1 MNQKKNTKILLI
13 LIIIIVIIILAGVG
27 ILVFA
32 TDIFKSDKEMFFK
45 YMADIGDPKKGFI
58 DEELKQYFEKKN
70 NTPYNDEGEFSINI
84 SCDPNT
90 LSENLQKNVESTNN
104 FNISFSGQVDT
115 ANSKAA
121 QNISLNYSNDVKFPI
136 NYKQIENKIGLQTK
150 YVGSKFVAIETEKL
164 NKFSEDLD
172 DVESY
177 GEMVDKLQ
185 KMGKVELTEDEKSH
199 IKDTYITVINQQL
212 EKDKFSKVKESDMS
226 GYKLSLT
233 GTDLQNVLVKL
244 LETLKNDQTT
254 VDKLNEY
261 LKIQKN
267 SAKITASQ
275 IDDAIK
281 SIKDNTYFSDKN
293 FEITV
298 YQKNRDVCKLVIE
311 TTEGTIAIEKKIEGN
326 QQNIDVSYE
335 MKEDKKSKI
344 SFSANFE
351 NLESLQNIKENYELE
366 LQFELSTY
374 NLKGTQSSNNKDNIY
389 TEEEKIKMMLNQ
401 AIAEGMLD
409 GESTSSITKENLE
422 KARNNDNSEFYE
434 NMQIENISGGQIQ
447 IKFSDTGDIFKL
459 DNNGKIISSPEVTE
473 SSATME
479 SSTTTDVDSEVVV
492 YKFSND
498 INFTDSATVEDF
510 SSDNSLMLTDYDS
523 DQVSN
528 FLNAVV
534 ERISEVNEQQMGQL
548 GLEAS
553 ENPIVINM
561 MIPFSYIYLGNM
573 YALNQVNSNM
583 SEAEINNFNQKFEAY
598 ESTNLKGVTV
608 KGLLSTISLNNQ
620 SEETSNEIK
629 EINYNGEEYEAS
641 EQNITLIKGEIDT
654 EKSYRVEFEKDQDT
668 GLIYRAVI
676 NEK

>member
-70 NTPYNDEGEFSINI
+70 NTPYNDEGEFSVNI
-84 SCDPNT
+84 SSDNEQKKF
-90 LSENLQKNVESTNN
+90 ENVNN

-164 NKFSEDLD
+164 NKLSEDLD

-281 SIKDNTYFSDKN
+281 SIKDDTDFSDKN
-293 FEITV
+293 FEIAV

-326 QQNIDVSYE
+326 QQNIVVSYE

-351 NLESLQNIKENYELE
+351 NLESLQNIKENYELIMS
-366 LQFELSTY
+366 L
-374 NLKGTQSSNNKDNIY
+374 
-389 TEEEKIKMMLNQ
+389 
-401 AIAEGMLD
+401 
-409 GESTSSITKENLE
+409 
-422 KARNNDNSEFYE
+422 
-434 NMQIENISGGQIQ
+434 
-447 IKFSDTGDIFKL
+447 
-459 DNNGKIISSPEVTE
+459 PEV
-473 SSATME
+473 AE

-498 INFTDSATVEDF
+498 VNFTDSATVEDF

-553 ENPIVINM
+553 ENPIVN
-561 MIPFSYIYLGNM
+561 MIPSIGLYLGNM
-573 YALNQVNSNM
+573 NVLNQVNSNM

>member
-45 YMADIGDPKKGFI
+45 YMADIGDSKKGFI
-58 DEELKQYFEKKN
+58 DDGLKQYFEKKN
-70 NTPYNDEGEFSINI
+70 NTPYNDEGEFSVNI
-84 SCDPNT
+84 SSDNEQKKF
-90 LSENLQKNVESTNN
+90 ENVNN

-177 GEMVDKLQ
+177 GETVDKLQ

-281 SIKDNTYFSDKN
+281 SIKDDTDFSDKN
-293 FEITV
+293 FEIAV

-326 QQNIDVSYE
+326 QQNIVVSYE

-351 NLESLQNIKENYELE
+351 NLESLQNIKENYELIMS
-366 LQFELSTY
+366 L
-374 NLKGTQSSNNKDNIY
+374 
-389 TEEEKIKMMLNQ
+389 
-401 AIAEGMLD
+401 
-409 GESTSSITKENLE
+409 
-422 KARNNDNSEFYE
+422 
-434 NMQIENISGGQIQ
+434 
-447 IKFSDTGDIFKL
+447 
-459 DNNGKIISSPEVTE
+459 PEV
-473 SSATME
+473 AE
-479 SSTTTDVDSEVVV
+479 SSTTTDVDSEVVE

-498 INFTDSATVEDF
+498 VNFTDSATVEDF

-523 DQVSN
+523 DQVSS

-553 ENPIVINM
+553 ENPIVNI
-561 MIPFSYIYLGNM
+561 IPSIGLYLGNM
-573 YALNQVNSNM
+573 NVLNQVNSNM

>member
-1 MNQKKNTKILLI
+1 MNQKKNTKILL
-13 LIIIIVIIILAGVG
+13 IIIVIIILAGVG

-90 LSENLQKNVESTNN
+90 LSENLQKNVDSTNN

-177 GEMVDKLQ
+177 EEMVDKLQ
-185 KMGKVELTEDEKSH
+185 KMEKVELTEDEKSH

-281 SIKDNTYFSDKN
+281 SIKDDTDFSDKN
-293 FEITV
+293 FEIAV

-326 QQNIDVSYE
+326 QQNIVVSYE

-351 NLESLQNIKENYELE
+351 NLESLQNIKENYELIMS
-366 LQFELSTY
+366 L
-374 NLKGTQSSNNKDNIY
+374 
-389 TEEEKIKMMLNQ
+389 
-401 AIAEGMLD
+401 
-409 GESTSSITKENLE
+409 
-422 KARNNDNSEFYE
+422 
-434 NMQIENISGGQIQ
+434 
-447 IKFSDTGDIFKL
+447 
-459 DNNGKIISSPEVTE
+459 PEV
-473 SSATME
+473 AE

-492 YKFSND
+492 YKYNFSND
-498 INFTDSATVEDF
+498 VNFTDSATVEDF

-523 DQVSN
+523 DQVSS

-553 ENPIVINM
+553 ENPIVNI
-561 MIPFSYIYLGNM
+561 IPSIGLYLGNM
-573 YALNQVNSNM
+573 NVLNQVNSNM

-620 SEETSNEIK
+620 SEETSNEVK

>member
-90 LSENLQKNVESTNN
+90 LSENLQKNVDSTNN

-177 GEMVDKLQ
+177 EEMVDKLQ
-185 KMGKVELTEDEKSH
+185 KMEKAELTEDEKSH

-281 SIKDNTYFSDKN
+281 SIKDDTDFSDKN
-293 FEITV
+293 FEIAV

-311 TTEGTIAIEKKIEGN
+311 TTEGTITIEKKIEGN

-374 NLKGTQSSNNKDNIY
+374 NLKGTQSSNNKDKIY

-498 INFTDSATVEDF
+498 VNFTDSATVEDF

-523 DQVSN
+523 DQVSS
-528 FLNAVV
+528 FLNAVA

-561 MIPFSYIYLGNM
+561 MIPFSYLYLGNM

>member
-90 LSENLQKNVESTNN
+90 LSKNLQKNVDSTNN

-136 NYKQIENKIGLQTK
+136 NYKQIESKIGLQTK

-281 SIKDNTYFSDKN
+281 SIKDDTDFSDKN
-293 FEITV
+293 FEIAV

-326 QQNIDVSYE
+326 QQNIVVSYE

-351 NLESLQNIKENYELE
+351 NLESLQNIKENYELIMS
-366 LQFELSTY
+366 L
-374 NLKGTQSSNNKDNIY
+374 
-389 TEEEKIKMMLNQ
+389 
-401 AIAEGMLD
+401 
-409 GESTSSITKENLE
+409 
-422 KARNNDNSEFYE
+422 
-434 NMQIENISGGQIQ
+434 
-447 IKFSDTGDIFKL
+447 
-459 DNNGKIISSPEVTE
+459 PEV
-473 SSATME
+473 AE

-498 INFTDSATVEDF
+498 VNFTDSATVEDF

-553 ENPIVINM
+553 ENPIVN
-561 MIPFSYIYLGNM
+561 MIPSIGLYLGNM
-573 YALNQVNSNM
+573 NVLNQVNSNM

>member
-45 YMADIGDPKKGFI
+45 YMADIGDSKKGFI
-58 DEELKQYFEKKN
+58 DDGLKQYFEKKN
-70 NTPYNDEGEFSINI
+70 NTPYNDEGEFSVNI
-84 SCDPNT
+84 SSDNEQKKF
-90 LSENLQKNVESTNN
+90 ENVNN

-244 LETLKNDQTT
+244 LETLKNDQNT

-281 SIKDNTYFSDKN
+281 SIKDDTDFSDKN
-293 FEITV
+293 FEIAV

-326 QQNIDVSYE
+326 QQNIVVSYE

-351 NLESLQNIKENYELE
+351 NLESLQNIKENYEL
-366 LQFELSTY
+366 
-374 NLKGTQSSNNKDNIY
+374 
-389 TEEEKIKMMLNQ
+389 
-401 AIAEGMLD
+401 
-409 GESTSSITKENLE
+409 
-422 KARNNDNSEFYE
+422 
-434 NMQIENISGGQIQ
+434 
-447 IKFSDTGDIFKL
+447 
-459 DNNGKIISSPEVTE
+459 IISSPEVT
-473 SSATME
+473 E

-492 YKFSND
+492 YKYNFSND
-498 INFTDSATVEDF
+498 VNFTDSATVEDF

-523 DQVSN
+523 DQVSS

-553 ENPIVINM
+553 ENPIVNI
-561 MIPFSYIYLGNM
+561 IPSIGLYLGNM
-573 YALNQVNSNM
+573 NVLNQVNSNM

>member
-45 YMADIGDPKKGFI
+45 YMADIGDSKKGFI
-58 DEELKQYFEKKN
+58 DDGLKQYFEKKN
-70 NTPYNDEGEFSINI
+70 NTPYNDEGEFSVNI
-84 SCDPNT
+84 SSDNEQKKF
-90 LSENLQKNVESTNN
+90 ENVNN

-164 NKFSEDLD
+164 NKLSEDLD

-185 KMGKVELTEDEKSH
+185 KMGEVELTEDEKSH

-281 SIKDNTYFSDKN
+281 SIKDDTDFSDKN
-293 FEITV
+293 FEIAV

-326 QQNIDVSYE
+326 QQNIVVSYE

-351 NLESLQNIKENYELE
+351 NLESLQNIKENYELIMS
-366 LQFELSTY
+366 L
-374 NLKGTQSSNNKDNIY
+374 
-389 TEEEKIKMMLNQ
+389 
-401 AIAEGMLD
+401 
-409 GESTSSITKENLE
+409 
-422 KARNNDNSEFYE
+422 
-434 NMQIENISGGQIQ
+434 
-447 IKFSDTGDIFKL
+447 
-459 DNNGKIISSPEVTE
+459 PEV
-473 SSATME
+473 AE

-498 INFTDSATVEDF
+498 VNFTDSATVEDF

-553 ENPIVINM
+553 ENPIVN
-561 MIPFSYIYLGNM
+561 MIPSIGLYLGNM
-573 YALNQVNSNM
+573 NVLNQVNSNM

>member
-45 YMADIGDPKKGFI
+45 YMADIGDSKKGFI
-58 DEELKQYFEKKN
+58 DDGLKQYFEKKN
-70 NTPYNDEGEFSINI
+70 NTPYNDEGEFSVNI
-84 SCDPNT
+84 SSDNEQKKF
-90 LSENLQKNVESTNN
+90 ENVNN

-121 QNISLNYSNDVKFPI
+121 QNNSLNYSNDVKFPI

-185 KMGKVELTEDEKSH
+185 KMEKVELTEDEKSH

-281 SIKDNTYFSDKN
+281 SIKDDTDFSDKN
-293 FEITV
+293 FEIAV

-326 QQNIDVSYE
+326 QQNIVVSYE

-351 NLESLQNIKENYELE
+351 NLESLQNIKENYELIMS
-366 LQFELSTY
+366 L
-374 NLKGTQSSNNKDNIY
+374 
-389 TEEEKIKMMLNQ
+389 
-401 AIAEGMLD
+401 
-409 GESTSSITKENLE
+409 
-422 KARNNDNSEFYE
+422 
-434 NMQIENISGGQIQ
+434 
-447 IKFSDTGDIFKL
+447 
-459 DNNGKIISSPEVTE
+459 PEV
-473 SSATME
+473 AE
-479 SSTTTDVDSEVVV
+479 SSTTTDVDSKVVV
-492 YKFSND
+492 YKYNFSND
-498 INFTDSATVEDF
+498 VNFTDSATVEDF

-523 DQVSN
+523 DQISS

-553 ENPIVINM
+553 ENPIVNI
-561 MIPFSYIYLGNM
+561 IPSIGLYLGNM
-573 YALNQVNSNM
+573 NVLNQVNSNM

>member
-90 LSENLQKNVESTNN
+90 LSENLQKNVDSTNN

-185 KMGKVELTEDEKSH
+185 KIGKVELAEDEKNH

-281 SIKDNTYFSDKN
+281 SIKDDTDFSDKN

-326 QQNIDVSYE
+326 QQNIVVSYE

-351 NLESLQNIKENYELE
+351 NLESLQNIKENYELIMS
-366 LQFELSTY
+366 L
-374 NLKGTQSSNNKDNIY
+374 
-389 TEEEKIKMMLNQ
+389 
-401 AIAEGMLD
+401 
-409 GESTSSITKENLE
+409 
-422 KARNNDNSEFYE
+422 
-434 NMQIENISGGQIQ
+434 
-447 IKFSDTGDIFKL
+447 
-459 DNNGKIISSPEVTE
+459 PEV
-473 SSATME
+473 AE

-498 INFTDSATVEDF
+498 VNFTDSATVEDF

-523 DQVSN
+523 DQVSS

-553 ENPIVINM
+553 ENPIVNI
-561 MIPFSYIYLGNM
+561 IPSIGLYVGNM
-573 YALNQVNSNM
+573 NVLNQVNSNM

>member
-45 YMADIGDPKKGFI
+45 YMADIGDSKKGFI
-58 DEELKQYFEKKN
+58 DDGLKQYFEKKN
-70 NTPYNDEGEFSINI
+70 NTPYNDEGEFSVNI
-84 SCDPNT
+84 SSDNEQKKF
-90 LSENLQKNVESTNN
+90 ENVNN

-164 NKFSEDLD
+164 NKLSEDLD

-281 SIKDNTYFSDKN
+281 SIKDDTDFSDKN
-293 FEITV
+293 FEIAV

-326 QQNIDVSYE
+326 QQNIVVSYE

-351 NLESLQNIKENYELE
+351 NLESLQNIKENYEL
-366 LQFELSTY
+366 
-374 NLKGTQSSNNKDNIY
+374 
-389 TEEEKIKMMLNQ
+389 
-401 AIAEGMLD
+401 
-409 GESTSSITKENLE
+409 
-422 KARNNDNSEFYE
+422 
-434 NMQIENISGGQIQ
+434 
-447 IKFSDTGDIFKL
+447 
-459 DNNGKIISSPEVTE
+459 IISSPEVT
-473 SSATME
+473 E

-492 YKFSND
+492 YKYNFSND
-498 INFTDSATVEDF
+498 VNFTDSATVEDF

-523 DQVSN
+523 DQVSS

-553 ENPIVINM
+553 ENPIVNI
-561 MIPFSYIYLGNM
+561 IPSIGLYLGNM
-573 YALNQVNSNM
+573 NVLNQVNSNM

-620 SEETSNEIK
+620 SEETSNEVK

>member
-45 YMADIGDPKKGFI
+45 YMADIVDPKKGFI

-90 LSENLQKNVESTNN
+90 LSENLQKNVDSTNN

-177 GEMVDKLQ
+177 EEMVDKLQ
-185 KMGKVELTEDEKSH
+185 KMEKAELTEDEKSH

-281 SIKDNTYFSDKN
+281 SIKDDTDFSDKN
-293 FEITV
+293 FEIAV

-326 QQNIDVSYE
+326 QQNIVVSYE

-351 NLESLQNIKENYELE
+351 NLESLQNIKENYELIMS
-366 LQFELSTY
+366 L
-374 NLKGTQSSNNKDNIY
+374 
-389 TEEEKIKMMLNQ
+389 
-401 AIAEGMLD
+401 
-409 GESTSSITKENLE
+409 
-422 KARNNDNSEFYE
+422 
-434 NMQIENISGGQIQ
+434 
-447 IKFSDTGDIFKL
+447 
-459 DNNGKIISSPEVTE
+459 PEVT
-473 SSATME
+473 E

-523 DQVSN
+523 DQVSS
-528 FLNAVV
+528 FLNAVA

-561 MIPFSYIYLGNM
+561 MIPFSYLYLGNM

>member
-45 YMADIGDPKKGFI
+45 YMADIGDSKKGFI
-58 DEELKQYFEKKN
+58 DDGLKQYFEKKN
-70 NTPYNDEGEFSINI
+70 NTPYNDEGEFSVNI
-84 SCDPNT
+84 SSDNEQKKF
-90 LSENLQKNVESTNN
+90 ENVNN

-281 SIKDNTYFSDKN
+281 SIKDDTDFSDKN
-293 FEITV
+293 FEIAV

-351 NLESLQNIKENYELE
+351 NLESLQNIKENYELIMS
-366 LQFELSTY
+366 L
-374 NLKGTQSSNNKDNIY
+374 
-389 TEEEKIKMMLNQ
+389 
-401 AIAEGMLD
+401 
-409 GESTSSITKENLE
+409 
-422 KARNNDNSEFYE
+422 
-434 NMQIENISGGQIQ
+434 
-447 IKFSDTGDIFKL
+447 
-459 DNNGKIISSPEVTE
+459 PEV
-473 SSATME
+473 AE

-492 YKFSND
+492 YKYNFSND
-498 INFTDSATVEDF
+498 VNFTDSATVEDF

-523 DQVSN
+523 DQVSS

-553 ENPIVINM
+553 ENPIVNI
-561 MIPFSYIYLGNM
+561 IPSIGLYLGNM
-573 YALNQVNSNM
+573 NVLNQVNSNM

>member
-45 YMADIGDPKKGFI
+45 YMADIGDSKKGFI
-58 DEELKQYFEKKN
+58 DDGLKQYFEKKN
-70 NTPYNDEGEFSINI
+70 NTPYNDEGEFSVNI
-84 SCDPNT
+84 SSDNEQKKF
-90 LSENLQKNVESTNN
+90 ENVNN

-281 SIKDNTYFSDKN
+281 SIKDDTDFSDKN
-293 FEITV
+293 FEIAV

-326 QQNIDVSYE
+326 QQNIVVSYE

-351 NLESLQNIKENYELE
+351 NLESLQNIKENYELIMS
-366 LQFELSTY
+366 L
-374 NLKGTQSSNNKDNIY
+374 
-389 TEEEKIKMMLNQ
+389 
-401 AIAEGMLD
+401 
-409 GESTSSITKENLE
+409 
-422 KARNNDNSEFYE
+422 
-434 NMQIENISGGQIQ
+434 
-447 IKFSDTGDIFKL
+447 
-459 DNNGKIISSPEVTE
+459 PEVT
-473 SSATME
+473 E
-479 SSTTTDVDSEVVV
+479 SSTTTDVDSKVVV
-492 YKFSND
+492 YKYNFSND
-498 INFTDSATVEDF
+498 VNFTDSATVEDF

-523 DQVSN
+523 DQVSS

-553 ENPIVINM
+553 ENPIVNI
-561 MIPFSYIYLGNM
+561 IPSIGLYLGNM
-573 YALNQVNSNM
+573 NVLNQVNSNM

>member
-45 YMADIGDPKKGFI
+45 YMADIGDSKKGFI
-58 DEELKQYFEKKN
+58 DDGLKQYFEKKN
-70 NTPYNDEGEFSINI
+70 NTPYNDEGEFSVNI
-84 SCDPNT
+84 SSDNEQKKF
-90 LSENLQKNVESTNN
+90 ENVNN

-164 NKFSEDLD
+164 NKLSEDLD

-281 SIKDNTYFSDKN
+281 SIKDDTDFSDKN
-293 FEITV
+293 FEIAV

-351 NLESLQNIKENYELE
+351 NLESLQNIKENYELIMS
-366 LQFELSTY
+366 L
-374 NLKGTQSSNNKDNIY
+374 
-389 TEEEKIKMMLNQ
+389 
-401 AIAEGMLD
+401 
-409 GESTSSITKENLE
+409 
-422 KARNNDNSEFYE
+422 
-434 NMQIENISGGQIQ
+434 
-447 IKFSDTGDIFKL
+447 
-459 DNNGKIISSPEVTE
+459 PEV
-473 SSATME
+473 AE
-479 SSTTTDVDSEVVV
+479 SSTTTDVDSEVVE

-498 INFTDSATVEDF
+498 VNFTDSATVEGF
-510 SSDNSLMLTDYDS
+510 SSDNSLILTDYDS

-553 ENPIVINM
+553 ENPIVN
-561 MIPFSYIYLGNM
+561 MIPSIGLYLGNM
-573 YALNQVNSNM
+573 NVLNQVNSNM

>member
-13 LIIIIVIIILAGVG
+13 LIIIIIFIILAGVG

-45 YMADIGDPKKGFI
+45 YMADIGDSKKGFI
-58 DEELKQYFEKKN
+58 DDGLKQYFEKKN
-70 NTPYNDEGEFSINI
+70 NTPYNDEGEFSVNI
-84 SCDPNT
+84 SSDNEQKKF
-90 LSENLQKNVESTNN
+90 ENVNN

-164 NKFSEDLD
+164 NKLSGDLD

-177 GEMVDKLQ
+177 VEMVNKLQ
-185 KMGKVELTEDEKSH
+185 KVEKVELTEDEKGH

-212 EKDKFSKVKESDMS
+212 EKDKFSKVKESDMY

-267 SAKITASQ
+267 SAKITVSQ
-275 IDDAIK
+275 IDDEIK
-281 SIKDNTYFSDKN
+281 SIKDDTDFSDKN
-293 FEITV
+293 FEIIV

-351 NLESLQNIKENYELE
+351 NLESLQNIKENYEL
-366 LQFELSTY
+366 
-374 NLKGTQSSNNKDNIY
+374 
-389 TEEEKIKMMLNQ
+389 
-401 AIAEGMLD
+401 
-409 GESTSSITKENLE
+409 
-422 KARNNDNSEFYE
+422 
-434 NMQIENISGGQIQ
+434 
-447 IKFSDTGDIFKL
+447 
-459 DNNGKIISSPEVTE
+459 IISLPEVT
-473 SSATME
+473 E
-479 SSTTTDVDSEVVV
+479 SSTTTDVDSEEVVYK

-498 INFTDSATVEDF
+498 VNFTDSATVEGF
-510 SSDNSLMLTDYDS
+510 SSDNSLILTDYDV

-528 FLNAVV
+528 FLNAVA

-553 ENPIVINM
+553 ENPIVN
-561 MIPFSYIYLGNM
+561 MIPSIGLYLGNM
-573 YALNQVNSNM
+573 NVLNQVNSNM

>member
-45 YMADIGDPKKGFI
+45 YMADIGDSKKGFI
-58 DEELKQYFEKKN
+58 DDGLKQYFEKKN
-70 NTPYNDEGEFSINI
+70 NTPYNDEGEFSVNI
-84 SCDPNT
+84 SSDNEQKKF
-90 LSENLQKNVESTNN
+90 ENVNN

-281 SIKDNTYFSDKN
+281 SIKDDTDFSDKN
-293 FEITV
+293 FEIAV

-326 QQNIDVSYE
+326 QQNIVVSYE

-351 NLESLQNIKENYELE
+351 NLESLQNIKENYELIMS
-366 LQFELSTY
+366 L
-374 NLKGTQSSNNKDNIY
+374 
-389 TEEEKIKMMLNQ
+389 
-401 AIAEGMLD
+401 
-409 GESTSSITKENLE
+409 
-422 KARNNDNSEFYE
+422 
-434 NMQIENISGGQIQ
+434 
-447 IKFSDTGDIFKL
+447 
-459 DNNGKIISSPEVTE
+459 PEV
-473 SSATME
+473 AE
-479 SSTTTDVDSEVVV
+479 SSTTTDVDSEVVE

-498 INFTDSATVEDF
+498 VNFTDSATVEDF

-553 ENPIVINM
+553 ENPIVN
-561 MIPFSYIYLGNM
+561 MIPSIGLYLGNM
-573 YALNQVNSNM
+573 NVLNQVNSNM

>member
-45 YMADIGDPKKGFI
+45 YMADIGDSKKGFI
-58 DEELKQYFEKKN
+58 DDGLKQYFEKKN
-70 NTPYNDEGEFSINI
+70 NTPYNDEGEFSVNI
-84 SCDPNT
+84 SSDNEQKKF
-90 LSENLQKNVESTNN
+90 ENVNN

-164 NKFSEDLD
+164 NKLSEDLD

-281 SIKDNTYFSDKN
+281 SIKDDTDFSDKN
-293 FEITV
+293 FEIAV

-326 QQNIDVSYE
+326 QQNIVVSYE

-351 NLESLQNIKENYELE
+351 NLESLQNIKENYELIMS
-366 LQFELSTY
+366 L
-374 NLKGTQSSNNKDNIY
+374 
-389 TEEEKIKMMLNQ
+389 
-401 AIAEGMLD
+401 
-409 GESTSSITKENLE
+409 
-422 KARNNDNSEFYE
+422 
-434 NMQIENISGGQIQ
+434 
-447 IKFSDTGDIFKL
+447 
-459 DNNGKIISSPEVTE
+459 PEV
-473 SSATME
+473 AE

-498 INFTDSATVEDF
+498 VNFTDSATVEDF

-553 ENPIVINM
+553 ENPIVN
-561 MIPFSYIYLGNM
+561 MIPSIGLYLGNM
-573 YALNQVNSNM
+573 HVLNQVNSNM

>member
-90 LSENLQKNVESTNN
+90 LSKNLQKNVDSTNN

-281 SIKDNTYFSDKN
+281 SIKDDTDFSDKN
-293 FEITV
+293 FEIAV

-326 QQNIDVSYE
+326 QQNIVVSYE

-351 NLESLQNIKENYELE
+351 NLESLQNIKENYELIMS
-366 LQFELSTY
+366 L
-374 NLKGTQSSNNKDNIY
+374 
-389 TEEEKIKMMLNQ
+389 
-401 AIAEGMLD
+401 
-409 GESTSSITKENLE
+409 
-422 KARNNDNSEFYE
+422 
-434 NMQIENISGGQIQ
+434 
-447 IKFSDTGDIFKL
+447 
-459 DNNGKIISSPEVTE
+459 PEV
-473 SSATME
+473 AE

-498 INFTDSATVEDF
+498 VNFTDSATVEDF

-553 ENPIVINM
+553 ENPIVNI
-561 MIPFSYIYLGNM
+561 IPSIGLYLGNM
-573 YALNQVNSNM
+573 NVLNQVNSNM

>member
-90 LSENLQKNVESTNN
+90 LSENLQKNVDSTNN

-177 GEMVDKLQ
+177 EEMVDKLQ
-185 KMGKVELTEDEKSH
+185 KMEKAELTEDEKSH

-281 SIKDNTYFSDKN
+281 SIKDDTDFSDKN
-293 FEITV
+293 FEIAV

-326 QQNIDVSYE
+326 QQNIVVSYE

-351 NLESLQNIKENYELE
+351 NLESLQNIKENYELIMS
-366 LQFELSTY
+366 L
-374 NLKGTQSSNNKDNIY
+374 
-389 TEEEKIKMMLNQ
+389 
-401 AIAEGMLD
+401 
-409 GESTSSITKENLE
+409 
-422 KARNNDNSEFYE
+422 
-434 NMQIENISGGQIQ
+434 
-447 IKFSDTGDIFKL
+447 
-459 DNNGKIISSPEVTE
+459 PEV
-473 SSATME
+473 AE

-498 INFTDSATVEDF
+498 VNFTDSATVEDF

-534 ERISEVNEQQMGQL
+534 ERISQVNEQQMGQL

-620 SEETSNEIK
+620 SEETSNEVK

>member
-45 YMADIGDPKKGFI
+45 YMADIGDSKKGFI
-58 DEELKQYFEKKN
+58 DDGLKQYFEKKN
-70 NTPYNDEGEFSINI
+70 NTPYNDEGEFSVNI
-84 SCDPNT
+84 SSDNEQKKF
-90 LSENLQKNVESTNN
+90 ENVNN

-185 KMGKVELTEDEKSH
+185 KMGKVELAEDEKNH

-281 SIKDNTYFSDKN
+281 SIKDDTDFSDKN

-326 QQNIDVSYE
+326 QQNIVVSYE

-351 NLESLQNIKENYELE
+351 NLESLQNIKENYELIMS
-366 LQFELSTY
+366 L
-374 NLKGTQSSNNKDNIY
+374 
-389 TEEEKIKMMLNQ
+389 
-401 AIAEGMLD
+401 
-409 GESTSSITKENLE
+409 
-422 KARNNDNSEFYE
+422 
-434 NMQIENISGGQIQ
+434 
-447 IKFSDTGDIFKL
+447 
-459 DNNGKIISSPEVTE
+459 PEV
-473 SSATME
+473 AE

-498 INFTDSATVEDF
+498 VNFTDSATVEDF

-553 ENPIVINM
+553 ENPIVN
-561 MIPFSYIYLGNM
+561 MIPSIGLYLGNM
-573 YALNQVNSNM
+573 NVLNQVNSNM

>member
-70 NTPYNDEGEFSINI
+70 NTPYNDEGEFSVNI
-84 SCDPNT
+84 SSDNEQKKF
-90 LSENLQKNVESTNN
+90 ENVNN

-185 KMGKVELTEDEKSH
+185 KMEKVELTEDEKSH

-281 SIKDNTYFSDKN
+281 SIKDDTDFSDKN

-351 NLESLQNIKENYELE
+351 NLESLQNIKENYELIMS
-366 LQFELSTY
+366 L
-374 NLKGTQSSNNKDNIY
+374 
-389 TEEEKIKMMLNQ
+389 
-401 AIAEGMLD
+401 
-409 GESTSSITKENLE
+409 
-422 KARNNDNSEFYE
+422 
-434 NMQIENISGGQIQ
+434 
-447 IKFSDTGDIFKL
+447 
-459 DNNGKIISSPEVTE
+459 PEV
-473 SSATME
+473 AE
-479 SSTTTDVDSEVVV
+479 SSTTTDVDSKVVV
-492 YKFSND
+492 YKYNFSND
-498 INFTDSATVEDF
+498 VNFTDSATVEDF

-523 DQVSN
+523 DQVSS

-553 ENPIVINM
+553 ENPIVNI
-561 MIPFSYIYLGNM
+561 IPSIGLYLGNM
-573 YALNQVNSNM
+573 NVLNQVNSNM

>member
-45 YMADIGDPKKGFI
+45 YMADIGDSKKGFI
-58 DEELKQYFEKKN
+58 DDGLKQYFEKKN
-70 NTPYNDEGEFSINI
+70 NTPYNDEGEFSVNI
-84 SCDPNT
+84 SSDNEQKKF
-90 LSENLQKNVESTNN
+90 ENVNN

-164 NKFSEDLD
+164 NKLSEDLD

-281 SIKDNTYFSDKN
+281 SIKDDTDFSDKN
-293 FEITV
+293 FEIAV

-326 QQNIDVSYE
+326 QQNIVVSYE

-351 NLESLQNIKENYELE
+351 NLESLQNIKENYELIMS
-366 LQFELSTY
+366 L
-374 NLKGTQSSNNKDNIY
+374 
-389 TEEEKIKMMLNQ
+389 
-401 AIAEGMLD
+401 
-409 GESTSSITKENLE
+409 
-422 KARNNDNSEFYE
+422 
-434 NMQIENISGGQIQ
+434 
-447 IKFSDTGDIFKL
+447 
-459 DNNGKIISSPEVTE
+459 PEV
-473 SSATME
+473 AE

-498 INFTDSATVEDF
+498 VNFTDSATVEDF

-553 ENPIVINM
+553 ENPIVN
-561 MIPFSYIYLGNM
+561 MIPSIGLYLGNRNV
-573 YALNQVNSNM
+573 LNQVNSNM

>member
-45 YMADIGDPKKGFI
+45 YMADIGDSKKGFI
-58 DEELKQYFEKKN
+58 DDGLKQYFEKKN
-70 NTPYNDEGEFSINI
+70 NTPYNDEGEFSVNI
-84 SCDPNT
+84 SSDNEQKKF
-90 LSENLQKNVESTNN
+90 ENVNN

-185 KMGKVELTEDEKSH
+185 KMEKVELTEDEKSH

-281 SIKDNTYFSDKN
+281 SIKDDTDFSDKN
-293 FEITV
+293 FEIAV

-326 QQNIDVSYE
+326 QQNIVVSYE

-351 NLESLQNIKENYELE
+351 NLESLQNIKENYELIMS
-366 LQFELSTY
+366 L
-374 NLKGTQSSNNKDNIY
+374 
-389 TEEEKIKMMLNQ
+389 
-401 AIAEGMLD
+401 
-409 GESTSSITKENLE
+409 
-422 KARNNDNSEFYE
+422 
-434 NMQIENISGGQIQ
+434 
-447 IKFSDTGDIFKL
+447 
-459 DNNGKIISSPEVTE
+459 PEV
-473 SSATME
+473 AE

-492 YKFSND
+492 YKYNFSND
-498 INFTDSATVEDF
+498 VNFTDSATVEDF

-523 DQVSN
+523 DQVSS

-548 GLEAS
+548 GLEAN
-553 ENPIVINM
+553 ENPIVNI
-561 MIPFSYIYLGNM
+561 IPSIGLYLGNM
-573 YALNQVNSNM
+573 NVLNQVDSNM

>member
-70 NTPYNDEGEFSINI
+70 NTPYNDEGEFSVNI
-84 SCDPNT
+84 SSDNEQKKF
-90 LSENLQKNVESTNN
+90 ENVNN

-281 SIKDNTYFSDKN
+281 SIKDDTDFSDKN
-293 FEITV
+293 FEIAV

-351 NLESLQNIKENYELE
+351 NLESLQNIKENYELIMS
-366 LQFELSTY
+366 L
-374 NLKGTQSSNNKDNIY
+374 
-389 TEEEKIKMMLNQ
+389 
-401 AIAEGMLD
+401 
-409 GESTSSITKENLE
+409 
-422 KARNNDNSEFYE
+422 
-434 NMQIENISGGQIQ
+434 
-447 IKFSDTGDIFKL
+447 
-459 DNNGKIISSPEVTE
+459 PEVT
-473 SSATME
+473 E

-492 YKFSND
+492 YKYNFSND
-498 INFTDSATVEDF
+498 VNFTDSATVEDF
-510 SSDNSLMLTDYDS
+510 SSDNSLTLTDYDS
-523 DQVSN
+523 DQVSS

-553 ENPIVINM
+553 ENPIVNI
-561 MIPFSYIYLGNM
+561 IPSIDLYLGNM
-573 YALNQVNSNM
+573 NVLNQVNSNM

>member
-45 YMADIGDPKKGFI
+45 YMADIGDSKKGFI
-58 DEELKQYFEKKN
+58 DDGLKQYFEKKN
-70 NTPYNDEGEFSINI
+70 NTPYNDEGEFSVNI
-84 SCDPNT
+84 SSDNEQKKF
-90 LSENLQKNVESTNN
+90 ENVNN

-164 NKFSEDLD
+164 NKLSEDLD

-281 SIKDNTYFSDKN
+281 SIKDDTDFSDKN
-293 FEITV
+293 FEIAV

-326 QQNIDVSYE
+326 QQNIVVSYE

-351 NLESLQNIKENYELE
+351 NLESLQNIKENYELIMS
-366 LQFELSTY
+366 L
-374 NLKGTQSSNNKDNIY
+374 
-389 TEEEKIKMMLNQ
+389 
-401 AIAEGMLD
+401 
-409 GESTSSITKENLE
+409 
-422 KARNNDNSEFYE
+422 
-434 NMQIENISGGQIQ
+434 
-447 IKFSDTGDIFKL
+447 
-459 DNNGKIISSPEVTE
+459 PEV
-473 SSATME
+473 AE

-492 YKFSND
+492 YKYNFSND
-498 INFTDSATVEDF
+498 VNFTDSATVEDF

-523 DQVSN
+523 DQVSS

-553 ENPIVINM
+553 ENPIVNI
-561 MIPFSYIYLGNM
+561 IPSIGLYLGNM
-573 YALNQVNSNM
+573 NVLNQVNSNM

>member
-45 YMADIGDPKKGFI
+45 YMADIGDSKKGFI
-58 DEELKQYFEKKN
+58 DDGLKQYFEKKN
-70 NTPYNDEGEFSINI
+70 NTPYNDEGEFSVNI
-84 SCDPNT
+84 SSDNEQKKF
-90 LSENLQKNVESTNN
+90 ENVNN

-281 SIKDNTYFSDKN
+281 SIKDDTDFSDKN
-293 FEITV
+293 FEIAV

-326 QQNIDVSYE
+326 QQNIVVSYE

-351 NLESLQNIKENYELE
+351 NLESLQNIKENYELIMS
-366 LQFELSTY
+366 L
-374 NLKGTQSSNNKDNIY
+374 
-389 TEEEKIKMMLNQ
+389 
-401 AIAEGMLD
+401 
-409 GESTSSITKENLE
+409 
-422 KARNNDNSEFYE
+422 
-434 NMQIENISGGQIQ
+434 
-447 IKFSDTGDIFKL
+447 
-459 DNNGKIISSPEVTE
+459 PEV
-473 SSATME
+473 AE

-492 YKFSND
+492 YKYNFSND
-498 INFTDSATVEDF
+498 VNFTDSATVEDF

-523 DQVSN
+523 DQVSS

-553 ENPIVINM
+553 ENPIVNI
-561 MIPFSYIYLGNM
+561 IPSIGLYLGNM
-573 YALNQVNSNM
+573 NVLNQVNSNM

>member
-45 YMADIGDPKKGFI
+45 YMADIGDSKKGFI
-58 DEELKQYFEKKN
+58 DDGLKQYFEKKN
-70 NTPYNDEGEFSINI
+70 NTPYNDEGEFSVNI
-84 SCDPNT
+84 SSDNEQKKF
-90 LSENLQKNVESTNN
+90 ENVNN

-150 YVGSKFVAIETEKL
+150 YVGSKFVAVETEKL

-185 KMGKVELTEDEKSH
+185 KMEKVELTEDEKSH

-281 SIKDNTYFSDKN
+281 SIKDDTDFSDKN
-293 FEITV
+293 FEIAV

-326 QQNIDVSYE
+326 QQNIVVSYE

-351 NLESLQNIKENYELE
+351 NLESLQNIKENYEL
-366 LQFELSTY
+366 
-374 NLKGTQSSNNKDNIY
+374 
-389 TEEEKIKMMLNQ
+389 
-401 AIAEGMLD
+401 
-409 GESTSSITKENLE
+409 
-422 KARNNDNSEFYE
+422 
-434 NMQIENISGGQIQ
+434 
-447 IKFSDTGDIFKL
+447 
-459 DNNGKIISSPEVTE
+459 IISSPEVT
-473 SSATME
+473 E

-492 YKFSND
+492 YKYNFSND
-498 INFTDSATVEDF
+498 VNFTDSATVEDF

-523 DQVSN
+523 DQVSS

-553 ENPIVINM
+553 ENPIVNI
-561 MIPFSYIYLGNM
+561 IPSIGLYLGNM
-573 YALNQVNSNM
+573 NVLNQVNSNM

-620 SEETSNEIK
+620 SEETSNEVK

>member
-45 YMADIGDPKKGFI
+45 YMADIGDSKKGFI
-58 DEELKQYFEKKN
+58 DDGLKQYFEKKN
-70 NTPYNDEGEFSINI
+70 NTPYNDEGEFSVNI
-84 SCDPNT
+84 SSDNEQKKF
-90 LSENLQKNVESTNN
+90 ENVNN

-185 KMGKVELTEDEKSH
+185 KMGKVELTEVEKSH

-281 SIKDNTYFSDKN
+281 SIKDDTDFSDKN
-293 FEITV
+293 FEIAV

-351 NLESLQNIKENYELE
+351 NLESLQNIKENYELIMS
-366 LQFELSTY
+366 L
-374 NLKGTQSSNNKDNIY
+374 
-389 TEEEKIKMMLNQ
+389 
-401 AIAEGMLD
+401 
-409 GESTSSITKENLE
+409 
-422 KARNNDNSEFYE
+422 
-434 NMQIENISGGQIQ
+434 
-447 IKFSDTGDIFKL
+447 
-459 DNNGKIISSPEVTE
+459 PEV
-473 SSATME
+473 AE
-479 SSTTTDVDSEVVV
+479 SSTTTDVDSEVVE

-498 INFTDSATVEDF
+498 VNFTDSATVEGF

-523 DQVSN
+523 DQVSS

-553 ENPIVINM
+553 ENPIVNI
-561 MIPFSYIYLGNM
+561 IPSIGLYLGNM
-573 YALNQVNSNM
+573 NVLNQVNSNM

-620 SEETSNEIK
+620 SEETSNEVK

>member
-45 YMADIGDPKKGFI
+45 YMADIGDSKKGFI

-70 NTPYNDEGEFSINI
+70 NTPYNDEGEFSVNI
-84 SCDPNT
+84 SSDNEQKKF
-90 LSENLQKNVESTNN
+90 ENVNN

-281 SIKDNTYFSDKN
+281 SIKDDTDFSDKN
-293 FEITV
+293 FEIAV

-326 QQNIDVSYE
+326 QQNIVVSYE

-351 NLESLQNIKENYELE
+351 NLESLQNIKENYELIMS
-366 LQFELSTY
+366 L
-374 NLKGTQSSNNKDNIY
+374 
-389 TEEEKIKMMLNQ
+389 
-401 AIAEGMLD
+401 
-409 GESTSSITKENLE
+409 
-422 KARNNDNSEFYE
+422 
-434 NMQIENISGGQIQ
+434 
-447 IKFSDTGDIFKL
+447 
-459 DNNGKIISSPEVTE
+459 PEV
-473 SSATME
+473 AE
-479 SSTTTDVDSEVVV
+479 SSTTTDVDSEVVE

-498 INFTDSATVEDF
+498 VNFTDSATVEDF

-523 DQVSN
+523 DQVSS

-553 ENPIVINM
+553 ENPIVNI
-561 MIPFSYIYLGNM
+561 IPSIGLYLGNM
-573 YALNQVNSNM
+573 NVLNQVNSNM

>member
-58 DEELKQYFEKKN
+58 DDGLKQYFEKKN
-70 NTPYNDEGEFSINI
+70 NTPYNDEGEFSVNI
-84 SCDPNT
+84 SSDNEQKKF
-90 LSENLQKNVESTNN
+90 ENVNN

-185 KMGKVELTEDEKSH
+185 KMGKVKLTEDEKSH

-281 SIKDNTYFSDKN
+281 SIKDDTDFSDKN
-293 FEITV
+293 FEIAV

-326 QQNIDVSYE
+326 QQNIAVSYE

-374 NLKGTQSSNNKDNIY
+374 NLKGTQSSNNKDKIY

-498 INFTDSATVEDF
+498 VNFTDSATVEGF
-510 SSDNSLMLTDYDS
+510 SSDNSLILTDYDS

-553 ENPIVINM
+553 ENPIVN
-561 MIPFSYIYLGNM
+561 MIPSIGLYLGNM
-573 YALNQVNSNM
+573 NVLNQVNSNM

>member
-45 YMADIGDPKKGFI
+45 YMADIGDSKKGFI
-58 DEELKQYFEKKN
+58 DDGLKQYFEKKN
-70 NTPYNDEGEFSINI
+70 NTPYNDEGEFSVNI
-84 SCDPNT
+84 SSDNEQKKF
-90 LSENLQKNVESTNN
+90 ENVNN

-164 NKFSEDLD
+164 NKLSEDLD

-281 SIKDNTYFSDKN
+281 SIKDDTDFSDKN
-293 FEITV
+293 FEIAV

-326 QQNIDVSYE
+326 QQNIVVSYE

-351 NLESLQNIKENYELE
+351 NLESLQNIKENYELIMS
-366 LQFELSTY
+366 L
-374 NLKGTQSSNNKDNIY
+374 
-389 TEEEKIKMMLNQ
+389 
-401 AIAEGMLD
+401 
-409 GESTSSITKENLE
+409 
-422 KARNNDNSEFYE
+422 
-434 NMQIENISGGQIQ
+434 
-447 IKFSDTGDIFKL
+447 
-459 DNNGKIISSPEVTE
+459 PEV
-473 SSATME
+473 AE

-498 INFTDSATVEDF
+498 VNFTDSATVEDF

-553 ENPIVINM
+553 ENPIVN
-561 MIPFSYIYLGNM
+561 MIPSIGLYLGNM
-573 YALNQVNSNM
+573 NVLNQVNSNM

-620 SEETSNEIK
+620 SEETSNEVK

>member
-90 LSENLQKNVESTNN
+90 LSENLQKNVDSTNN

-233 GTDLQNVLVKL
+233 GTDLQTVLVKL

-281 SIKDNTYFSDKN
+281 SIKDDTDFSDKN

-326 QQNIDVSYE
+326 QQNIVVSYE

-351 NLESLQNIKENYELE
+351 NLESLQNIKENYELIMS
-366 LQFELSTY
+366 L
-374 NLKGTQSSNNKDNIY
+374 
-389 TEEEKIKMMLNQ
+389 
-401 AIAEGMLD
+401 
-409 GESTSSITKENLE
+409 
-422 KARNNDNSEFYE
+422 
-434 NMQIENISGGQIQ
+434 
-447 IKFSDTGDIFKL
+447 
-459 DNNGKIISSPEVTE
+459 PEV
-473 SSATME
+473 AE

-498 INFTDSATVEDF
+498 VNFTDSATVEDF

-523 DQVSN
+523 DQVSS

-553 ENPIVINM
+553 ENPIVNI
-561 MIPFSYIYLGNM
+561 IPSIGLYVGNM
-573 YALNQVNSNM
+573 NVLNQVNSNM

>member
-45 YMADIGDPKKGFI
+45 YMADIGDSKKGFI
-58 DEELKQYFEKKN
+58 DDGLKQYFEKKN
-70 NTPYNDEGEFSINI
+70 NTPYNDEGEFSVNI
-84 SCDPNT
+84 SSDNEQKKF
-90 LSENLQKNVESTNN
+90 ENVNN

-164 NKFSEDLD
+164 NKLSEDLD

-281 SIKDNTYFSDKN
+281 SIKDDTDFSDKN

-326 QQNIDVSYE
+326 QQNIVVSYE

-351 NLESLQNIKENYELE
+351 NLESLQNIKENYELIMS
-366 LQFELSTY
+366 L
-374 NLKGTQSSNNKDNIY
+374 
-389 TEEEKIKMMLNQ
+389 
-401 AIAEGMLD
+401 
-409 GESTSSITKENLE
+409 
-422 KARNNDNSEFYE
+422 
-434 NMQIENISGGQIQ
+434 
-447 IKFSDTGDIFKL
+447 
-459 DNNGKIISSPEVTE
+459 PEV
-473 SSATME
+473 AE

-498 INFTDSATVEDF
+498 VNFTDSATVEDF

-553 ENPIVINM
+553 ENPIVN
-561 MIPFSYIYLGNM
+561 MIPSIGLYLGNM
-573 YALNQVNSNM
+573 NVLNQVNSNM

>member
-45 YMADIGDPKKGFI
+45 YMADIGDSKKGFI
-58 DEELKQYFEKKN
+58 DDGLKQYFEKKN
-70 NTPYNDEGEFSINI
+70 NTPYNDEGEFSVNI
-84 SCDPNT
+84 SSDN
-90 LSENLQKNVESTNN
+90 EQKNVDSTNN

-185 KMGKVELTEDEKSH
+185 KMEKVELTEDEKSH

-281 SIKDNTYFSDKN
+281 SIKDDTDFSDKN
-293 FEITV
+293 FEIAV

-326 QQNIDVSYE
+326 QQNIVVSYE

-351 NLESLQNIKENYELE
+351 NLESLQNIKENYEL
-366 LQFELSTY
+366 
-374 NLKGTQSSNNKDNIY
+374 
-389 TEEEKIKMMLNQ
+389 
-401 AIAEGMLD
+401 
-409 GESTSSITKENLE
+409 
-422 KARNNDNSEFYE
+422 
-434 NMQIENISGGQIQ
+434 
-447 IKFSDTGDIFKL
+447 
-459 DNNGKIISSPEVTE
+459 IISSPEVTE
-473 SSATME
+473 SS
-479 SSTTTDVDSEVVV
+479 TTKDVDSEVV
-492 YKFSND
+492 YKYNFSND
-498 INFTDSATVEDF
+498 VNFKDSATVEDF

-523 DQVSN
+523 DQVSS

-553 ENPIVINM
+553 ENPIVNI
-561 MIPFSYIYLGNM
+561 IPSIGLYLGNM
-573 YALNQVNSNM
+573 NVLNQVNSNM
-583 SEAEINNFNQKFEAY
+583 SEAEINNFNQKFEDY

>member
-45 YMADIGDPKKGFI
+45 YMADIGDSKKGFI
-58 DEELKQYFEKKN
+58 DDGLKQYFEKKN
-70 NTPYNDEGEFSINI
+70 NTPYNDEGEFSVNI
-84 SCDPNT
+84 SSDNEQKKF
-90 LSENLQKNVESTNN
+90 ENVNN

-164 NKFSEDLD
+164 NKFSEDLE

-281 SIKDNTYFSDKN
+281 SIKDDTDFSDKN
-293 FEITV
+293 FEIAV

-326 QQNIDVSYE
+326 QQNIVVSYE

-351 NLESLQNIKENYELE
+351 NLESLQNIKENYELIMS
-366 LQFELSTY
+366 L
-374 NLKGTQSSNNKDNIY
+374 
-389 TEEEKIKMMLNQ
+389 
-401 AIAEGMLD
+401 
-409 GESTSSITKENLE
+409 
-422 KARNNDNSEFYE
+422 
-434 NMQIENISGGQIQ
+434 
-447 IKFSDTGDIFKL
+447 
-459 DNNGKIISSPEVTE
+459 PEV
-473 SSATME
+473 AE

-498 INFTDSATVEDF
+498 VNFTDSATVEDF

-523 DQVSN
+523 DQVSS

-553 ENPIVINM
+553 ENPIVNI
-561 MIPFSYIYLGNM
+561 IPSIGLYLGNM
-573 YALNQVNSNM
+573 NVLNQVNSNM

>member
-45 YMADIGDPKKGFI
+45 YMADIGDSKKGFI
-58 DEELKQYFEKKN
+58 DDGLKQYFEKKN
-70 NTPYNDEGEFSINI
+70 NTPYNDEGEFSVNI
-84 SCDPNT
+84 SSDNEQKKF
-90 LSENLQKNVESTNN
+90 ENVNN

-185 KMGKVELTEDEKSH
+185 KMGKVELAEDEKNH

-281 SIKDNTYFSDKN
+281 SIKDDTDFSDKN
-293 FEITV
+293 FEIAV

-326 QQNIDVSYE
+326 QQNIVVSYE

-351 NLESLQNIKENYELE
+351 NLESLQNIKENYEL
-366 LQFELSTY
+366 
-374 NLKGTQSSNNKDNIY
+374 
-389 TEEEKIKMMLNQ
+389 
-401 AIAEGMLD
+401 
-409 GESTSSITKENLE
+409 
-422 KARNNDNSEFYE
+422 
-434 NMQIENISGGQIQ
+434 
-447 IKFSDTGDIFKL
+447 
-459 DNNGKIISSPEVTE
+459 IISSPEVT
-473 SSATME
+473 E

-492 YKFSND
+492 YKYNFSND
-498 INFTDSATVEDF
+498 VNFTDSATVEDF
-510 SSDNSLMLTDYDS
+510 SSDNSLILTDYDS

-553 ENPIVINM
+553 ENPIVN
-561 MIPFSYIYLGNM
+561 MIPSIGLYLGNM
-573 YALNQVNSNM
+573 NVLNQVNSNM

>member
-45 YMADIGDPKKGFI
+45 YMADIGDSKKGFI
-58 DEELKQYFEKKN
+58 DDGLKQYFEKKN
-70 NTPYNDEGEFSINI
+70 NTPYNDEGEFSVNI
-84 SCDPNT
+84 SSDNEQKKF
-90 LSENLQKNVESTNN
+90 ENVNN

-281 SIKDNTYFSDKN
+281 SIKDDTDFSDKN
-293 FEITV
+293 FEIAV

-326 QQNIDVSYE
+326 QQNIVVSYE

-351 NLESLQNIKENYELE
+351 NLESLQNIKENYELIMS
-366 LQFELSTY
+366 L
-374 NLKGTQSSNNKDNIY
+374 
-389 TEEEKIKMMLNQ
+389 
-401 AIAEGMLD
+401 
-409 GESTSSITKENLE
+409 
-422 KARNNDNSEFYE
+422 
-434 NMQIENISGGQIQ
+434 
-447 IKFSDTGDIFKL
+447 
-459 DNNGKIISSPEVTE
+459 PEV
-473 SSATME
+473 AE
-479 SSTTTDVDSEVVV
+479 SSTTTDVDSEVVE

-498 INFTDSATVEDF
+498 VNFTDSATVEGF
-510 SSDNSLMLTDYDS
+510 SSDNSLILTDYDS

-553 ENPIVINM
+553 ENPIVN
-561 MIPFSYIYLGNM
+561 MIPSIGLYLGNM
-573 YALNQVNSNM
+573 NVLNQVNSNM

-598 ESTNLKGVTV
+598 ESTNLKGVSV

-641 EQNITLIKGEIDT
+641 EQKITLIKGEINT
-654 EKSYRVEFEKDQDT
+654 EK
-668 GLIYRAVI
+668 
-676 NEK
+676 N

>member
-45 YMADIGDPKKGFI
+45 YMADIGDSKKGFI
-58 DEELKQYFEKKN
+58 DDGLKQYFEKKN
-70 NTPYNDEGEFSINI
+70 NTPYNDEGEFSVNI
-84 SCDPNT
+84 SSDNEQKKF
-90 LSENLQKNVESTNN
+90 ENVNN

-164 NKFSEDLD
+164 NKLSEDLD

-281 SIKDNTYFSDKN
+281 SIKDDTDFSDKN
-293 FEITV
+293 FEIAV

-326 QQNIDVSYE
+326 QQNIVVSYE

-351 NLESLQNIKENYELE
+351 NLESLQNIKENYELIMS
-366 LQFELSTY
+366 L
-374 NLKGTQSSNNKDNIY
+374 
-389 TEEEKIKMMLNQ
+389 
-401 AIAEGMLD
+401 
-409 GESTSSITKENLE
+409 
-422 KARNNDNSEFYE
+422 
-434 NMQIENISGGQIQ
+434 
-447 IKFSDTGDIFKL
+447 
-459 DNNGKIISSPEVTE
+459 PEV
-473 SSATME
+473 AE

-498 INFTDSATVEDF
+498 VNFTDSATVEDF

-548 GLEAS
+548 RLEAS
-553 ENPIVINM
+553 ENPIVN
-561 MIPFSYIYLGNM
+561 MIPSIGLYLGNM
-573 YALNQVNSNM
+573 NVLNQVNSNM

>member
-45 YMADIGDPKKGFI
+45 YMADIGDSKKGFI
-58 DEELKQYFEKKN
+58 DDGLKQYFEKKN
-70 NTPYNDEGEFSINI
+70 NTPYNDEGEFSVNI
-84 SCDPNT
+84 SSDNEQKKF
-90 LSENLQKNVESTNN
+90 ENVNN
-104 FNISFSGQVDT
+104 FNISFSGQVDA

-281 SIKDNTYFSDKN
+281 SIKDDTDFSDKN
-293 FEITV
+293 FEIAV

-311 TTEGTIAIEKKIEGN
+311 TTEGTITIEKKIEGN
-326 QQNIDVSYE
+326 QQNIVVSYE

-351 NLESLQNIKENYELE
+351 NLESLQNIKENYELIMS
-366 LQFELSTY
+366 L
-374 NLKGTQSSNNKDNIY
+374 
-389 TEEEKIKMMLNQ
+389 
-401 AIAEGMLD
+401 
-409 GESTSSITKENLE
+409 
-422 KARNNDNSEFYE
+422 
-434 NMQIENISGGQIQ
+434 
-447 IKFSDTGDIFKL
+447 
-459 DNNGKIISSPEVTE
+459 PEV
-473 SSATME
+473 AE

-492 YKFSND
+492 YKYNFSND
-498 INFTDSATVEDF
+498 VNFTDSATVEDF

-523 DQVSN
+523 DQVSS

-553 ENPIVINM
+553 ENPIVNI
-561 MIPFSYIYLGNM
+561 IPSIGLYLGNM
-573 YALNQVNSNM
+573 NVLNQVNSNM